1 MELHNVFPSY
11 MEKIKSKFQ
20 NFPWSE
26 MIIVVILL
34 IAAYLRLNNISGY
47 MTFLGDEGR
56 DVLIVKRMIVDHK
69 FTLLGP
75 TASVGG
81 FFLGPIY
88 YYFMLPFLWLWRLDP
103 TGPAVMVALF
113 GVGTVYLLYRF
124 GKELFEPMI
133 GLIAASLFAL
143 SPVVIAYSRSSWNP
157 NIVPFFS
164 LLLLYSCWKAL
175 QREATQK
182 KYLLIAGVCLGIGLQ
197 LHYLFLFLFP
207 VVFFWLLLFGKKS
220 HVLKYFLLIAIGFG
234 IGYAPFLLFEIRHGF
249 PNTQTVIRFI
259 FEGKDTGFT
268 SQKYFT
274 IILDVLRRLF
284 GRFLLREPQP
294 EIWRMLPV
302 WHLRLWFVGIAGM
315 ITLSLGVAVF
325 ALFHRKTHRKA
336 MTLVVLWLCIPL
348 VLFGFYK
355 KGIYDY
361 YFGIFSVV
369 PFFLTA
375 YSLMEFRSVR
385 WGKWIIA
392 ILWTGLLLFNWQG
405 RPFLYGP
412 NNQLANVR
420 TIAKEIFTRADNKP
434 FNFALITDGNSDHAY
449 RYFLELWGNKPVTI
463 ETTES
468 DPKRKTVTDQ
478 LLVLCESS
486 DCKPLGHPLW
496 EIAGFGRAEIMGM
509 WDISFVKLFKLVHY
523 SQEL

>member
-1 MELHNVFPSY
+1 M
-11 MEKIKSKFQ
+11 
-20 NFPWSE
+20 
-26 MIIVVILL
+26 
-34 IAAYLRLNNISGY
+34 
-47 MTFLGDEGR
+47 
-56 DVLIVKRMIVDHK
+56 
-69 FTLLGP
+69 
-75 TASVGG
+75 
-81 FFLGPIY
+81 
-88 YYFMLPFLWLWRLDP
+88 
-103 TGPAVMVALF
+103 
-113 GVGTVYLLYRF
+113 
-124 GKELFEPMI
+124 
-133 GLIAASLFAL
+133 
-143 SPVVIAYSRSSWNP
+143 
-157 NIVPFFS
+157 
-164 LLLLYSCWKAL
+164 
-175 QREATQK
+175 
-182 KYLLIAGVCLGIGLQ
+182 
-197 LHYLFLFLFP
+197 
-207 VVFFWLLLFGKKS
+207 
-220 HVLKYFLLIAIGFG
+220 
-234 IGYAPFLLFEIRHGF
+234 
-249 PNTQTVIRFI
+249 
-259 FEGKDTGFT
+259 
-268 SQKYFT
+268 
-274 IILDVLRRLF
+274 DVLRRLF

-392 ILWTGLLLFNWQG
+392 ILWTGLLIFNWQG